1 MKITKTSVYTGIT
14 RTRDLPITQEE
25 IDRWQG
31 GELIQVVW
39 PDLTDND
46 RLFLIDGATEEE
58 WNALWPEE

>member
-1 MKITKTSVYTGIT
+1 MKITKTSAYTGIT
-14 RTRDLPITQEE
+14 RTRDLPITQQE
-25 IDRWQG
+25 IDRWQD